1 MLNSFTAP
9 IEQDCFG
16 ARIVFGNSSVI
27 KLAVHHVSRKS
38 RKFVQSP
45 LFARTLGNAVVINSV
60 VGVMA
65 VSDVCSIAWL
75 DDCQCGE
82 ENDGVVCIPC
92 ISSIYRSKYD
102 GQAVGNSDTAYSNSP
117 F

>member
-1 MLNSFTAP
+1 MKYYEKFKCFLITCTPRRCGKLLYKLHVVLNSFTAP

-27 KLAVHHVSRKS
+27 KLAIHHVSRKS

-45 LFARTLGNAVVINSV
+45 LLASTLGSAVVINSV

-65 VSDVCSIAWL
+65 VSDVCSIA
-75 DDCQCGE
+75 
-82 ENDGVVCIPC
+82 
-92 ISSIYRSKYD
+92 
-102 GQAVGNSDTAYSNSP
+102 
-117 F
+117 